1 MYGFHNGKRN
11 VTPENESYGPIC
23 NAEGAIMAAPYS
35 EDLRRKIV
43 QACERGT
50 QSQREV
56 AEFFNVSLSFV
67 EALLSHYRRSGGE
80 LVRQRHKSG
89 RRVLLD
95 NACREQLRQW
105 LLEQSDLTLREL
117 IGRLQASTGMVVS
130 EPTMCRVLHQM
141 GMRRKKRPSMPQNG
155 TPRAYVW
162 HVVATANRLPPIPSK
177 G

>member
-1 MYGFHNGKRN
+1 
-11 VTPENESYGPIC
+11 
-23 NAEGAIMAAPYS
+23 MAAPYS

-80 LVRQRHKSG
+80 LVRRRRKSG
-89 RRVLLD
+89 RHVLLD
-95 NACREQLRQW
+95 DACREQLRQW
-105 LLEQSDLTLREL
+105 LLEQPDLTLKEL
-117 IGRLQASTGMVVS
+117 IGRLHARTGIAVS

-141 GMRRKKRPSMPQNG
+141 GMRRKKRHYMPQNG

-162 HVVATANRLPPIPSK
+162 HVVGTASRSPTIPSK

>member
-1 MYGFHNGKRN
+1 
-11 VTPENESYGPIC
+11 
-23 NAEGAIMAAPYS
+23 MAAPYS

-105 LLEQSDLTLREL
+105 LLEQSDLTLKEL

-130 EPTMCRVLHQM
+130 EPTMCRVLHQI

-162 HVVATANRLPPIPSK
+162 HVVATASRLPPIPSK
-177 G
+177 GSSSSTNQD